1 MVLSIHSQLL
11 SILTVTEYNQ
21 ELPQSAGRILKELD
35 PPKYVSGLES
45 KKYCPVAISEILM
58 VSGNVD
64 QCKLKKKKK
73 KLFFFKCF

>member
-1 MVLSIHSQLL
+1 MVLSIHSQLI

-21 ELPQSAGRILKELD
+21 ELPQSAGRVLKELD
-35 PPKYVSGLES
+35 PQKCVSGLEP

-64 QCKLKKKKK
+64 AN
-73 KLFFFKCF
+73 